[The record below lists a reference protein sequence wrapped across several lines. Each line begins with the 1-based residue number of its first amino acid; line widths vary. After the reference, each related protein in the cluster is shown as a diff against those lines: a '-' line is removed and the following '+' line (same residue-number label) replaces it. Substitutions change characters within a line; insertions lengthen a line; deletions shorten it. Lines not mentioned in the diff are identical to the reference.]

1 LGAFVHDEINAS
13 AALGLSR
20 MPPPRLLQVIRLL
33 QNIAPRFLASV
44 RRREYAATTVI
55 VDLSD

>member
-1 LGAFVHDEINAS
+1 
-13 AALGLSR
+13 